1 MKQDSTPVDVRVKEL
16 ETTVD
21 EVQSK
26 LTMKLTEMEKL
37 KNENKS
43 LTTKYVQLKSKL
55 NLNEHDSATVSQS
68 ITLDSLEQDPE
79 VRDNYTYVYNYY
91 VFM

>member
-26 LTMKLTEMEKL
+26 LVMKLTEMEKL

-79 VRDNYTYVYNYY
+79 VRT
-91 VFM
+91 